1 MEAIKILIKK
11 FSTVSSERIGISKT
25 KSKDIKILAR

>member
-1 MEAIKILIKK
+1 MEAIKIRIKK

-25 KSKDIKILAR
+25 KSNEIRILAR